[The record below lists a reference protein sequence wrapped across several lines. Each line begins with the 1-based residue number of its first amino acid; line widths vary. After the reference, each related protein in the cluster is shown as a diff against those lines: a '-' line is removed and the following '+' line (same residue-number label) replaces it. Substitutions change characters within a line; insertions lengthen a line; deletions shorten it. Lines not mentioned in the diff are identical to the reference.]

1 MNITKKILSV
11 ILSVILA
18 VAVFGVCASAE
29 GTANGDESMTVTVS
43 TDKDEYSPG
52 DDITVTVSLKTNYN
66 MTAFRFPILF
76 NSDVF
81 EIPNLIGLTAL
92 NTTKAKGTLL
102 ANSLNDGSVTVDGYD
117 SSEFSVVLVQWTAGI
132 SASTMGCLNLPDGE
146 ESFSFKVKAK
156 SSAAGKEGT
165 FFIPSEYKGFYNQA
179 IQTPTDATTIYYI
192 DDAKFTK
199 EFISKTVNVVGET
212 VDLVPNSAY
221 DSKAV
226 IDKTNMVVYGF
237 DVGMTSTAELKQ
249 KVIAT
254 GNGTIKVVYTE
265 YGLGTGSKINVV
277 VDNAIVKSYSVV
289 IFGDVNGDALI
300 DTNDY
305 ADIGTVVAALTTYT
319 DPVTIM
325 AADVNGDGNVDIFDS
340 DTIKSIA
347 GALTVIDQVNPY

>member
-1 MNITKKILSV
+1 MKITKKILSV

-52 DDITVTVSLKTNYN
+52 ESITVKVSLKTNFN

-76 NSDVF
+76 NTDVF
-81 EIPNLIGLTAL
+81 EVPNLIGLTAL

-132 SASTMGCLNLPDGE
+132 SDSTMGCLNLPDGE
-146 ESFSFKVKAK
+146 ESFTFTVKAK

-179 IQTPTDATTIYYI
+179 IQTPTDATTIYYL
-192 DDAKFTK
+192 DDSAFTK
-199 EFISKTVNVVGET
+199 EFISKTVSIVGESA
-212 VDLVPNSAY
+212 DLVPNSAY

-226 IDKTNMVVYGF
+226 IDKTNMIVYGF
-237 DVGMTSTAELKQ
+237 DAGMTSTAELKQ

-277 VDNAIVKSYSVV
+277 VDNTVVKSYSVV

-319 DPVTIM
+319 DPVIIM

-340 DTIKSIA
+340 DTIKSVA